1 MTKASDKQIIFEKFI
16 LLASSLFTSVALARK
31 LGVESY
37 GIYASILASTTIF
50 LKFSTVGSSTY
61 LNTLASHD
69 NLSYTTYR
77 KCWKISLAGSIL
89 TLIMSLIFISW
100 SNPTLIAPSLIV
112 SISYIL
118 STKNIL
124 HALYIGQGRYSIISK
139 SVIIESISR
148 TFFILIFICIDSSIV
163 VLFIFLCIPQ
173 LLSYAY
179 IWAKRI
185 DSVRSLKA
193 SSCSKHYTFKDILKV
208 SIVLMLGTG
217 LLGLYSSLP
226 IIIISQKM
234 NYDIAALFSIYT
246 ASALFII
253 NWFSAKVSN
262 DQKNNFTLTKNMFF
276 LNLWYIFRSS
286 IMVSFLG
293 SAALYVLIS
302 FAYGSTYYTSPFV
315 ILSLTTFILVK
326 LLSVLDGQRLKF
338 LRKERLGFVRYIV
351 AIILFL
357 ISTILYPSITADLNL
372 LIYCSSISLLLGIV
386 VSCLST
392 FNARLDLTSKA

>member
-1 MTKASDKQIIFEKFI
+1 MTKSSDKQIIFEKII
-16 LLASSLFTSVALARK
+16 LLASSLFTSVTLARK

-50 LKFSTVGSSTY
+50 LKFSTLGSSTY
-61 LNTLASHD
+61 LNTLASHE
-69 NLSYTTYR
+69 NLSYPTYR
-77 KCWKISLAGSIL
+77 KCWIISLTGSIL
-89 TLIMSLIFISW
+89 TLILALIFISW
-100 SNPTLIAPSLIV
+100 SNPALIAPSLIV

-118 STKNIL
+118 STRNIL

-139 SVIIESISR
+139 SVIIESLSR
-148 TFFILIFICIDSSIV
+148 TFVILIFSCINSSIV

-173 LLSYAY
+173 LLSYGF

-185 DSVRSLKA
+185 DSVRSIKA
-193 SSCSKHYTFKDILKV
+193 SPCSEHYTFKDILKV
-208 SIVLMLGTG
+208 SIVLMLGSG
-217 LLGLYSSLP
+217 LLGLYGSLP

-246 ASALFII
+246 ASALLII
-253 NWFSAKVSN
+253 NWFSTKVSN
-262 DQKNNFTLTKNMFF
+262 DQNANFTLTKNMFF
-276 LNLWYIFRSS
+276 FNLWHIFRSS
-286 IMVSFLG
+286 IILSFLG
-293 SAALYVLIS
+293 SAALYVLIT

-326 LLSVLDGQRLKF
+326 LLSILDGQRLKF

-351 AIILFL
+351 AIILFI
-357 ISTILYPSITADLNL
+357 ISTILYPPVTADLNL
-372 LIYCSSISLLLGIV
+372 AIYCSSISLLLGIV

-392 FNARLDLTSKA
+392 FNVRLDLTPKA